1 MYLFNSVFLFS
12 SGKYPEVELL
22 DHSSSVF
29 IYNSMAST
37 RGFLF
42 LHILTNNLSFI
53 FFLLKTIL
61 ISVRWYLIVL
71 ICISL
76 MNNILTYFQVF
87 VGQIYIFFEK
97 VSSQVFWLLFDIEFL
112 TYFGHNPL
120 SNILFCKYLF
130 SFHRLP
136 FYFCWW
142 FPLLCKFYFD
152 VVLLIYFC
160 FCFPCLRN
168 RFKIILLRPMS

>member
-37 RGFLF
+37 WGFLF

-120 SNILFCKYLF
+120 SNILFCKYLL

-142 FPLLCKFYFD
+142 FPLLCKSF
-152 VVLLIYFC
+152 
-160 FCFPCLRN
+160 
-168 RFKIILLRPMS
+168 ILM

>member
-37 RGFLF
+37 WGFLF

-97 VSSQVFWLLFDIEFL
+97 VSSQVFWLLFDIFFEKVSSQVFWLLFDIEFL

-142 FPLLCKFYFD
+142 FPLLCKSF
-152 VVLLIYFC
+152 
-160 FCFPCLRN
+160 
-168 RFKIILLRPMS
+168 ILM